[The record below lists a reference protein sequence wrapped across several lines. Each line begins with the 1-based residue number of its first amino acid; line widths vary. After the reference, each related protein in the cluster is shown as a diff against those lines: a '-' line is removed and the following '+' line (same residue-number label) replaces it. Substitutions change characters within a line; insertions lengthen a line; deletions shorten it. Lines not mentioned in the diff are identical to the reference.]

1 MDKFSYTLTIAA
13 KEKTEAESK
22 MKALSVLAGRLTTKE
37 LQKLADV
44 VQNNPVQTAMAK
56 KFLGL

>member
-1 MDKFSYTLTIAA
+1 MEKFSYTLTISA
-13 KEKTEAESK
+13 KEKSEAETK
-22 MKALSVLAGRLTTKE
+22 MKAVSILAGKLTAKE
-37 LQKLADV
+37 LHKLADV